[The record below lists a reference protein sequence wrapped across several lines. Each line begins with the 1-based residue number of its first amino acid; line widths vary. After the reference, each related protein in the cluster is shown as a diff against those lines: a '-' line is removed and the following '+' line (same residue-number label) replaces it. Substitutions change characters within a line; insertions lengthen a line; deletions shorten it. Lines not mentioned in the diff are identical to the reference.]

1 MKDMIIGVDLAKRI
15 FQVHGATLSG
25 DVVYRKKLS
34 REQFRAFLTSLPAS
48 LVVFEACGSASYWA
62 REAQSFGHEA
72 RLIAPQ
78 YVRPFVKRQ
87 KNDAADA
94 EAIVIAARQ
103 PEMRFVSSKSEEQ
116 QARAAVF
123 RGRERLVRQRT
134 ELMNAL
140 RANFYEY
147 GVVFPIGMNQT
158 TRMTAWLAEHAAS
171 LPKLL
176 VDECTDILALI
187 DELTDRITAKT
198 KLLASLASASE
209 TARRLQTMP
218 GVGPMTAL
226 AVEAFAPNMQ
236 EFRSG
241 RDFAA
246 WLGLVPKQHSSGG
259 KERLGRVSK
268 AGQADIRRL
277 LIIGA
282 MSRVIGRGA
291 RNVAAQSWLGRLMH
305 RKPKM
310 LAAIALANKMTR
322 QLWAML
328 TNNVDS
334 HDPATRVAA

>member
-1 MKDMIIGVDLAKRI
+1 META
-15 FQVHGATLSG
+15 
-25 DVVYRKKLS
+25 
-34 REQFRAFLTSLPAS
+34 LT
-48 LVVFEACGSASYWA
+48 
-62 REAQSFGHEA
+62 
-72 RLIAPQ
+72 
-78 YVRPFVKRQ
+78 
-87 KNDAADA
+87 
-94 EAIVIAARQ
+94 
-103 PEMRFVSSKSEEQ
+103 FVSPKSEEQ

-147 GVVFPIGMNQT
+147 GVVFPIGVNQT
-158 TRMTAWLAEHAAS
+158 KKMASWLDEHANC

-176 VDECTDILALI
+176 VNECIDILALI
-187 DELTDRITAKT
+187 GELTNRITAKT
-198 KLLASLASASE
+198 KLLASLASASD

-226 AVEAFAPNMQ
+226 AVEAFPPNLK

-268 AGQADIRRL
+268 AGQTDIRRL

-291 RNVAAQSWLGRLMH
+291 CNVAAPSWLGRLMH

-310 LAAIALANKMTR
+310 LAAIALANKMAR

-328 TNNVDS
+328 TKHIDYQ
-334 HDPATRVAA
+334 DPDAPVAA

>member
-1 MKDMIIGVDLAKRI
+1 
-15 FQVHGATLSG
+15 
-25 DVVYRKKLS
+25 
-34 REQFRAFLTSLPAS
+34 
-48 LVVFEACGSASYWA
+48 
-62 REAQSFGHEA
+62 
-72 RLIAPQ
+72 
-78 YVRPFVKRQ
+78 
-87 KNDAADA
+87 
-94 EAIVIAARQ
+94 
-103 PEMRFVSSKSEEQ
+103 MRFVSPKSEEQ

-147 GVVFPIGMNQT
+147 GVIFPIGMNQT

-268 AGQADIRRL
+268 AGQTDIRRL

-310 LAAIALANKMTR
+310 LAAIALANKMAR

-328 TNNVDS
+328 TNNVDY
-334 HDPATRVAA
+334 HDPATRGAA